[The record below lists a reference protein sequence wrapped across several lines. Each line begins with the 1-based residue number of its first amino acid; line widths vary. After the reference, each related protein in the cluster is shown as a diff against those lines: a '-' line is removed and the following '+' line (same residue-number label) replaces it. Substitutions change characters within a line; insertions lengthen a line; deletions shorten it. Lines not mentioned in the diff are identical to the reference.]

1 MQFFLFFFV
10 KFKLIISDPKEL
22 KANFIIK
29 IKKIPRF
36 RTEHL
41 ITFV

>member
-29 IKKIPRF
+29 IKKPQIQN
-36 RTEHL
+36 
-41 ITFV
+41 